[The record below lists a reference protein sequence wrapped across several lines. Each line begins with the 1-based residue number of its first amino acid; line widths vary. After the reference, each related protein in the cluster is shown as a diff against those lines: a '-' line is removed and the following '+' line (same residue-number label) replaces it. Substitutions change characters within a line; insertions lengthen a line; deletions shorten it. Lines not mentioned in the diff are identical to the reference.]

1 MMKKYY
7 SEVFSGTTIFSIVL
21 LTTLDIVPP
30 ILSILPV
37 YTDNFNSLIWLFA
50 AFADHLMLCSF
61 LPLIFGFI
69 GPLPYRKK
77 SMESF
82 AQMYNSTNG
91 NPTCFFM
98 NCVIP
103 ARRRE
108 LLDLPVKLMLTASAA
123 HCISTLVLSLMSGEE
138 LARISTAAVVIDA
151 LVIIS
156 APLCNMASKKRY
168 SVIGAVTVVLAGVL
182 ILGTNFLKM
191 LGYTSALPILPLPI
205 RIAISIT
212 AFLSNVLFFR
222 STVYKGEFAR
232 NGEKIS

>member
-7 SEVFSGTTIFSIVL
+7 SVVFNGTTIFLIVL
-21 LTTLDIVPP
+21 FTALDIVSP

-37 YTDNFNSLIWLFA
+37 YTDNFNKLIWLFA
-50 AFADHLMLCSF
+50 AFADHLVLCSV
-61 LPLIFGFI
+61 LTLIFGFI

-77 SMESF
+77 SMESS

-103 ARRRE
+103 AKRRE
-108 LLDLPVKLMLTASAA
+108 LLDLPVKLLLTASAA

-138 LARISTAAVVIDA
+138 MARISTAAVVIDA

-156 APLCNMASKKRY
+156 APLCNMASKMKY

-182 ILGTNFLKM
+182 ILGANFLKM

-212 AFLSNVLFFR
+212 AFLSNILFFR

-232 NGEKIS
+232 NGEKVS

>member
-1 MMKKYY
+1 MKKYY
-7 SEVFSGTTIFSIVL
+7 SEVFSGTTIFLIVL
-21 LTTLDIVPP
+21 LTALDIVPP

-50 AFADHLMLCSF
+50 AFADHLVLCSV
-61 LPLIFGFI
+61 LALIFGFI

-103 ARRRE
+103 AKRRE

-205 RIAISIT
+205 RIAISII
-212 AFLSNVLFFR
+212 AFLSNILFFR

-232 NGEKIS
+232 NGEKIR

>member
-1 MMKKYY
+1 MKKYY
-7 SEVFSGTTIFSIVL
+7 SEVFSGTTIFLIIL

-50 AFADHLMLCSF
+50 AIINHLVLCSV
-61 LPLIFGFI
+61 LALIFGFI

-77 SMESF
+77 SIESF

-103 ARRRE
+103 AKRRE
-108 LLDLPVKLMLTASAA
+108 LLDLPVKLLLTASAV
-123 HCISTLVLSLMSGEE
+123 HCISTLMLSLMSGEE
-138 LARISTAAVVIDA
+138 TAGISTAAVIIDA
-151 LVIIS
+151 LIIIS
-156 APLCNMASKKRY
+156 APLCEMKY
-168 SVIGAVTVVLAGVL
+168 SVIGAVMAVLAGVL
-182 ILGTNFLKM
+182 ILVTVFSEM
-191 LGYTSALPILPLPI
+191 LGYSLVLPILPLPI
-205 RIAISIT
+205 RIAISII
-212 AFLSNVLFFR
+212 AFLSNILFFR

-232 NGEKIS
+232 NGEKIR

>member
-1 MMKKYY
+1 MKKYY
-7 SEVFSGTTIFSIVL
+7 SEVFNGTTIFLIVL
-21 LTTLDIVPP
+21 LTALDIVPP

-37 YTDNFNSLIWLFA
+37 YSDNFNSLIWLFA
-50 AFADHLMLCSF
+50 AFADHLVLCSV
-61 LPLIFGFI
+61 LTLIFGFI

-77 SMESF
+77 SMESS

-103 ARRRE
+103 AKRKE
-108 LLDLPVKLMLTASAA
+108 LLDLPVKLMLTASAT
-123 HCISTLVLSLMSGEE
+123 HCISTLVLSLKSGEE
-138 LARISTAAVVIDA
+138 MARISTAAVVIDA

-156 APLCNMASKKRY
+156 APMCNMASKIKY

-182 ILGTNFLKM
+182 ILGANFLKM

-205 RIAISIT
+205 RIAISII
-212 AFLSNVLFFR
+212 AFLSNILFFR

-232 NGEKIS
+232 NGEKIR

>member
-1 MMKKYY
+1 MKKYY
-7 SEVFSGTTIFSIVL
+7 SEVFSGTTIFLIVL
-21 LTTLDIVPP
+21 LMALDIVPP

-37 YTDNFNSLIWLFA
+37 YSDNFNSLIWLFA
-50 AFADHLMLCSF
+50 AFADHLLLCSV
-61 LPLIFGFI
+61 LTLIFGFI

-103 ARRRE
+103 AKRKE
-108 LLDLPVKLMLTASAA
+108 LLDLPVKLLLTASAA

-138 LARISTAAVVIDA
+138 MARISTAAVVIDA

-156 APLCNMASKKRY
+156 APLCNMASKKKY
-168 SVIGAVTVVLAGVL
+168 SVIGAVMVVLAGVL

-191 LGYTSALPILPLPI
+191 LDYTSVLPILPLPI
-205 RIAISIT
+205 RIAISII

>member
-7 SEVFSGTTIFSIVL
+7 SEVFNGTTIFLIIL

-50 AFADHLMLCSF
+50 AFADHLVHCSV
-61 LPLIFGFI
+61 LALIFGFI

-103 ARRRE
+103 AKRRE
-108 LLDLPVKLMLTASAA
+108 LLDLPVKLLLTASAV
-123 HCISTLVLSLMSGEE
+123 HCISMLVLSLMSGEE
-138 LARISTAAVVIDA
+138 TARISTAAVIIDA

-156 APLCNMASKKRY
+156 APMCNMASKMKY
-168 SVIGAVTVVLAGVL
+168 SVIGAVTVVFACVL
-182 ILGTNFLKM
+182 ILVTVFSEM
-191 LGYTSALPILPLPI
+191 LGYSLVLPILPLPI

-212 AFLSNVLFFR
+212 AFLSNILFFR

-232 NGEKIS
+232 NGEKIR

>member
-7 SEVFSGTTIFSIVL
+7 SEVFNGTTIFLIIL

-37 YTDNFNSLIWLFA
+37 YTDNFSSLIWLFA
-50 AFADHLMLCSF
+50 AIFTHLVLCSV
-61 LPLIFGFI
+61 LALMFGFI

-82 AQMYNSTNG
+82 SQMYNSTNG

-103 ARRRE
+103 AKRKE
-108 LLDLPVKLMLTASAA
+108 LLDLPVKLLLTASAA

-138 LARISTAAVVIDA
+138 TAGISTAAVIIDA
-151 LVIIS
+151 LIIIS
-156 APLCNMASKKRY
+156 APLCNMASKKKY
-168 SVIGAVTVVLAGVL
+168 YVIGTVTVVLACVL
-182 ILGTNFLKM
+182 IPCTFFGET
-191 LGYTSALPILPLPI
+191 LGYTSVLPILPLPI

-212 AFLSNVLFFR
+212 AFLSNILFFR

-232 NGEKIS
+232 NGEKIR

>member
-1 MMKKYY
+1 MKKYY
-7 SEVFSGTTIFSIVL
+7 SEVFNGTTIFLIVL
-21 LTTLDIVPP
+21 LMALDIVPP

-37 YTDNFNSLIWLFA
+37 YSDNFNSLIWLFV
-50 AFADHLMLCSF
+50 AFADHLLLCSV
-61 LPLIFGFI
+61 LALIFGFI

-103 ARRRE
+103 AKRKE
-108 LLDLPVKLMLTASAA
+108 LLDLPVKLLLTTSAV

-168 SVIGAVTVVLAGVL
+168 SVIGAVTVALAGVL
-182 ILGTNFLKM
+182 ILGTVFLEI
-191 LGYTSALPILPLPI
+191 LDYTSVLPILPLPI

-232 NGEKIS
+232 NGEKIK

>member
-1 MMKKYY
+1 MKKYY
-7 SEVFSGTTIFSIVL
+7 SEVFNGTTVFLIVL
-21 LTTLDIVPP
+21 LTALDIVFP
-30 ILSILPV
+30 ILSIV
-37 YTDNFNSLIWLFA
+37 YSYNFNSLIWLSAVFA
-50 AFADHLMLCSF
+50 NHLVLCSF
-61 LPLIFGFI
+61 LTLIFGFI

-77 SMESF
+77 SMESS

-103 ARRRE
+103 AKRKE
-108 LLDLPVKLMLTASAA
+108 LLDLPVKLLLTASAA

-138 LARISTAAVVIDA
+138 MARISTAAVIIDA

-168 SVIGAVTVVLAGVL
+168 SVIGAVMVVFAGVL
-182 ILGTNFLKM
+182 ILGTVFQEI
-191 LGYTSALPILPLPI
+191 LGYTSVLPILPLPI
-205 RIAISIT
+205 RIAISVI
-212 AFLSNVLFFR
+212 AFLSNILFFR

>member
-1 MMKKYY
+1 MKKYY
-7 SEVFSGTTIFSIVL
+7 SEVFNGTTVFLIVL
-21 LTTLDIVPP
+21 LTALDIVHP

-37 YTDNFNSLIWLFA
+37 YSDNFNSLIWLFV
-50 AFADHLMLCSF
+50 AFANHLVLCSV
-61 LPLIFGFI
+61 LTLIFGFI
-69 GPLPYRKK
+69 GPFPYRKK
-77 SMESF
+77 SMESS

-103 ARRRE
+103 AKRKE
-108 LLDLPVKLMLTASAA
+108 LLDLPVKLLLTASAA

-138 LARISTAAVVIDA
+138 MARISTAAVIIDA

-168 SVIGAVTVVLAGVL
+168 SVIGAVMVVFAGVL
-182 ILGTNFLKM
+182 ILGTVFQEI
-191 LGYTSALPILPLPI
+191 LGYTSVLPILPLPI
-205 RIAISIT
+205 RIAISVI
-212 AFLSNVLFFR
+212 AFLSNILFFR